1 MTTEY
6 YTVGD
11 WQSSK
16 AKCPVSKAGLKEAE
30 WANEVAE
37 SFDGEARTRYEL
49 RIGVTQITEEE
60 AREVWNSML
69 KRLANTV
76 EQNKYDDIADHK
88 LAMIELAEE
97 VQSELN
103 WE

>member
-11 WQSSK
+11 WQNGK
-16 AKCPVSKAGLKEAE
+16 AKCPIKKAGLDGSE
-30 WANEVAE
+30 WANELAE
-37 SFDGEARTRYEL
+37 SFDGEARTRYE
-49 RIGVTQITEEE
+49 IQCEVTQITEEE
-60 AREVWNSML
+60 AREAWNSML
-69 KRLANTV
+69 KRLANAV
-76 EQNKYDDIADHK
+76 EQNKYDDVADHK
-88 LAMIELAEE
+88 LAMVGLAEE

>member
-6 YTVGD
+6 YVVGD
-11 WQSSK
+11 WQNGK
-16 AKCPVSKAGLKEAE
+16 AKCPINEAGLDDYE
-30 WANEVAE
+30 WASELAE

-49 RIGVTQITEEE
+49 QCGVTQITEEE
-60 AREVWNSML
+60 AREAWNSML
-69 KRLANTV
+69 KRLANAV
-76 EQNKYDDIADHK
+76 EQNKYDDMADHK
-88 LAMIELAEE
+88 LAMVGLAEE